1 MRLLGRRLPLRF
13 VVLALVVAGAGAW
26 LAFASRSLDRNLLYS
41 YTPGD
46 VAAGKAPAGDIRVG
60 GLVAAGSVRWD
71 PERRLLRFVLR
82 DGRGRVPVLGRGA
95 PPALFRAGRGAI
107 VEGRL
112 QGGVLVSS
120 SVIVRHDNTYRP
132 PAQEASP

>member
-1 MRLLGRRLPLRF
+1 MRVLGRRLPLRF
-13 VVLALVVAGAGAW
+13 LVLILVLAGAGGW
-26 LAFASRSLDRNLLYS
+26 FAFASRSLDRNLLYS

-46 VAAGKAPAGDIRVG
+46 IAAGKVPAGDIRVG
-60 GLVAAGSVRWD
+60 GQVASGSVRWD

-82 DGRGRVPVLGRGA
+82 DERGRVPVLERGA

-112 QGGVLVSS
+112 ERGVLVSS
-120 SVIVRHDNTYRP
+120 SLIVRHDNTYRA
-132 PAQEASP
+132 PAKEASP